1 MAFLYLHFCGDGED
15 DGDDEGDGDGDGDGE
30 GGGDGFMVV
39 EVWIREIDLH
49 LCSPNPSVV
58 QPE

>member
-49 LCSPNPSVV
+49 LYKRLASP
-58 QPE
+58 